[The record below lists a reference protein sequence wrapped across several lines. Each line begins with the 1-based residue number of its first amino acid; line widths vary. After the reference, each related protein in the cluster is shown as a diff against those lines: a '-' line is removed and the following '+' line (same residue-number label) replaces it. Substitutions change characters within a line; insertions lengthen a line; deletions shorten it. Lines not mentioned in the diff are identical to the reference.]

1 MFHLNL
7 QRSVKT
13 ISFFTLL
20 TPVCWFSFQS
30 TLDSYHS
37 GAPWVRKF
45 GYLRIQEILV
55 GIKLSVNIRP
65 FMLADVNCFTS
76 LRAVVRKYRL
86 GVCKMK
92 KSKIPKLCQNIGLG
106 KLFLEK

>member
-30 TLDSYHS
+30 TLDSYDS

-65 FMLADVNCFTS
+65 FMLADVKCFTS
-76 LRAVVRKYRL
+76 LKL
-86 GVCKMK
+86 Q
-92 KSKIPKLCQNIGLG
+92 SIDKLCQLDIGHPCYDQLTAV
-106 KLFLEK
+106 K